1 MDREPR
7 TSGERTNGDPGRDHV
22 TVTTTRTAGEAARRP
37 HPDHFFSLRSVKPR
51 YGERIIRAILAAAA
65 AVSILTTVGIVVS
78 LLAPAV
84 EFFTEV
90 SIVEFF
96 TGTRWAPTFA
106 DPSFGVLPLVTA
118 TFWTTIVALAVA
130 VPFGLGAAMYLSEY
144 ASERVRRILKPAL
157 EILAG
162 VPTVVYGFFAL
173 QFVIPYLLRDWL
185 GLDVGTF
192 SALGAGLVMGVM
204 IIPTVASLSE
214 DAMAAVP
221 MSMRQGSFALGA
233 NRMQTTVRVVVP
245 AAMSGIIAAI
255 VLGISRAVGETMIVA
270 IASGQQPVILRDPL
284 EAGQTMTGFIASAAL
299 GDSRVG
305 SLEYNTLFAV
315 GLLLFAMTLVVNL
328 VSVRLVRRFREA
340 Y

>member
-1 MDREPR
+1 
-7 TSGERTNGDPGRDHV
+7 
-22 TVTTTRTAGEAARRP
+22 
-37 HPDHFFSLRSVKPR
+37 
-51 YGERIIRAILAAAA
+51 
-65 AVSILTTVGIVVS
+65 
-78 LLAPAV
+78 
-84 EFFTEV
+84 
-90 SIVEFF
+90 
-96 TGTRWAPTFA
+96 
-106 DPSFGVLPLVTA
+106 
-118 TFWTTIVALAVA
+118 
-130 VPFGLGAAMYLSEY
+130 
-144 ASERVRRILKPAL
+144 
-157 EILAG
+157 
-162 VPTVVYGFFAL
+162 
-173 QFVIPYLLRDWL
+173 
-185 GLDVGTF
+185 
-192 SALGAGLVMGVM
+192 
-204 IIPTVASLSE
+204 
-214 DAMAAVP
+214 AVP